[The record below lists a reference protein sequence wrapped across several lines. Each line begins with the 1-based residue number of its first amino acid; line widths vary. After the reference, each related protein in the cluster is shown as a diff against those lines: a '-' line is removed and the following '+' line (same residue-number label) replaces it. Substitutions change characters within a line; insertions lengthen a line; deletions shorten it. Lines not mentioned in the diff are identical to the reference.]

1 MRSLPEIAVLAG
13 IVLSAQGCGSHTL
26 VQIPPRI
33 DLTRHEILGVVEF
46 ASTAEGSLPA
56 YTTSSFIEEM
66 RADQGMIRV
75 VELGP
80 EDALLS
86 SVGKT
91 QLDREAFQAIGEQ
104 HGLTT
109 IVVGDL
115 DVSGV
120 RPAISIRRGLSGI
133 SAAADV
139 DARLGVRMIE
149 VASGASIW
157 SRSAEATRRVGHV
170 NVLGGG
176 FDFDADDPEEAYGDL
191 VQALVQV
198 VTEDFKVHWERR
210 KTRP

>member
-1 MRSLPEIAVLAG
+1 MRRIPEIAVLAG
-13 IVLSAQGCGSHTL
+13 IVLLAQGCGSHTL

-33 DLTRHEILGVVEF
+33 DLTRHEILGVIEF
-46 ASTAEGSLPA
+46 TSTAEGSLPS
-56 YTTSSFIEEM
+56 YTTARFIEEM

-80 EDALLS
+80 EEALLES
-86 SVGKT
+86 LGLT
-91 QLDREAFQAIGEQ
+91 QMDREAFEAIGEE

-109 IVVGDL
+109 IVAGEL

-139 DARLGVRMIE
+139 DARLEVRMIE
-149 VASGASIW
+149 VASAASIW

-170 NVLGGG
+170 NVLGGH
-176 FDFDADDPEEAYGDL
+176 FDFDADDPEEAYGELVRAL
-191 VQALVQV
+191 VQA

-210 KTRP
+210 